1 MGISKNEEGMNNKYL
16 CGIFAALLAFSLSAH
31 GKDAAPADKASSSV
45 IHLYATPIPHGDTKG
60 IAMVLVPAG
69 EFVMG
74 SDKVD
79 SENIQKQYGIEK
91 PVFVDEHPQQKMSLP
106 AFMIDTYE
114 VSNIQFK
121 EFTLKTKRS
130 LPYEWGHNGYGLTM
144 DEAARMDIG
153 RLRKI
158 GADDFKLDMD
168 TRTMKRA
175 ALIKAMEKAQAKRDP
190 FPVTGITWDY
200 ANEYCQWHGQ
210 RLPTEAEWEKAA
222 RGSDGLE
229 FPWGNDWNLTK
240 TSTGDD
246 SKWEEGYA
254 PVGSYP
260 QNKSPYGAYD
270 MAGNVW
276 EWTSSWYE
284 RYPGSTLEDKDFGQ
298 HFKVIR
304 GGAGSVGHYALSY
317 FFRGATR
324 QVADPELSGEDLGF
338 RCVMDVAK
346 DENKPL

>member
-1 MGISKNEEGMNNKYL
+1 MNKQYL
-16 CGIFAALLAFSLSAH
+16 YGALAACLAFSMSAY
-31 GKDAAPADKASSSV
+31 GKNVDGENKAKAPIKAPATEPV
-45 IHLYATPIPHGDTKG
+45 LHGDTKG

-69 EFVMG
+69 EFIMG
-74 SDKVD
+74 SEKVD
-79 SENIQKQYGIEK
+79 GEGLQKQYGIEK
-91 PVFVDEHPQQKMSLP
+91 PIFVDEHPQQKIALE

-121 EFTLKTKRS
+121 EFILKTKRL
-130 LPYEWGHNGYGLTM
+130 LPFEWGHNGYGLTM
-144 DEAARMDIG
+144 EEAGRMNID

-168 TRTMKRA
+168 TRKMSRK
-175 ALIKAMEKAQAKRDP
+175 ALMDVMQKAQAKRDA

-200 ANEYCQWHGQ
+200 ANEYCKWRGQ

-222 RGSDGLE
+222 RGPDGLE
-229 FPWGNDWNLTK
+229 FPWGNDWNVAK
-240 TSTGDD
+240 TSTGEGGE
-246 SKWEEGYA
+246 SEEGYA

-276 EWTSSWYE
+276 EWTSSWYD
-284 RYPGSTLEDKDFGQ
+284 RYPGSTLENKDFGQ
-298 HFKVIR
+298 NFKVIR

-324 QVADPELSGEDLGF
+324 QIADPKMTGEDLGF
-338 RCVMDVAK
+338 RCVMDVAGK
-346 DENKPL
+346 AN